1 MLNRKINSSYLWVA
15 ALLLSALTTKTIAND
30 GVVKA
35 FERTTWASLQASTE
49 QPKAAPLIVMFWS
62 LDCAHCGSN
71 MQLLNRF
78 QAPLR
83 IATVATDALGE
94 GAEIAK
100 RMREYGARVA
110 ESPAYAFADEPARLR
125 YSVDKTWRGELPVL
139 YVLQAGRAPQRLVG
153 AIDTVQLQAALGQA
167 VRDAK
172 K

>member
-1 MLNRKINSSYLWVA
+1 MWNEKFRDSYLWAA
-15 ALLLSALTTKTIAND
+15 ALLLIVSTTKTIAND

-35 FERTTWASLQASTE
+35 FDRSTWASLQASTE
-49 QPKAAPLIVMFWS
+49 PPQAAPLIVMFWS

-83 IATVATDALGE
+83 VATVATDALSE
-94 GAEIAK
+94 RADIAK
-100 RMREYGARVA
+100 RMREYGSRVGA
-110 ESPAYAFADEPARLR
+110 SPAYAFADEPARLR
-125 YSVDKTWRGELPVL
+125 YIVDKTWRGELPVL

-153 AIDTVQLQAALGQA
+153 AIDVAQLQAALNKA
-167 VRDAK
+167 APDIK